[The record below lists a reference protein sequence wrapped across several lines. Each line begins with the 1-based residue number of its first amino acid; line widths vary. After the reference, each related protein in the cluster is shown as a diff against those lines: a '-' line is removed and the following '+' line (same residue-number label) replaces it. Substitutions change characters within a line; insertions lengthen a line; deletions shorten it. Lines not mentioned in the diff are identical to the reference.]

1 MQATLADSPARSASW
16 ARKGWEMKAYEMD
29 DEPTIYAAHD
39 ADAAALLY
47 ILDGG
52 EQPQEDCPRELTD
65 AELDAEHPDYD
76 ENEHPTGTTTTIR
89 RMLEAATEPGFLCGA
104 MR

>member
-1 MQATLADSPARSASW
+1 
-16 ARKGWEMKAYEMD
+16 MD

-39 ADAAALLY
+39 ADAAAMLY

-52 EQPQEDCPRELTD
+52 EKPQEDCPRELTAD
-65 AELDAEHPDYD
+65 ELDREIPDYD
-76 ENEHPTGTTTTIR
+76 ENERPTEETTTIR
-89 RMLEAATEPGFLCGA
+89 RMLEAATEPGYLCGA

>member
-1 MQATLADSPARSASW
+1 
-16 ARKGWEMKAYEMD
+16 MKAYEMD

-39 ADAAALLY
+39 DVAAAMIY

-52 EQPQEDCPRELTD
+52 EEPQEGYPRELT
-65 AELDAEHPDYD
+65 AEELDKEIPDYD
-76 ENEHPTGTTTTIR
+76 EDERPTGETTTIR
-89 RMLEAATEPGFLCGA
+89 RMLELATEPGFLCGA